1 MSNYGGQAVDPALV
15 EASSAVAAVLGGEV
29 ADRQES
35 QTLDFKEDKSRR
47 GPGGEILEGSAEH
60 EETAKDLAEAA
71 ACLANRNGGVVVVG
85 VADRIGGE
93 EALRGT
99 ALHESWLARRVHQ
112 LTVPSLTVTVLP
124 WFEQTSGARLL
135 LVRVPEPPVAIA
147 YSGRYKHRVGRDCVI
162 MSAAEVA
169 ARSGSRDWSAEA
181 AALTAD
187 EIDAPAA
194 DAARAL
200 LRQTGDATRARLANL
215 DDAPLVR
222 ALLGMASDGKL
233 SRAGALMFG
242 RRAPTDRAHI
252 DITVRRAPGSAS
264 LERLDAPGRPL
275 AVELL
280 DAFAMLARYTQRP
293 GALSGAVRVS
303 ADRLPDAAVREAL
316 VNACVHRDWSVPSDP
331 PVSVDLAGDVLV
343 VVSPGGFPL
352 GVTEANVVSTPS
364 RPRNRALAD
373 LARAMRLA
381 EQEGT
386 GVDRMC
392 RELIFRGL
400 PRPELQETP
409 GMNVRCALSGGAPVP
424 QVVELVSRLDEGAE
438 EDTDIALILDQ
449 LLHEPR
455 VNAEDLPR
463 LLQKTRVEA
472 ASALRR
478 AAQGSARLLGLGLVS
493 PAEGPAPQDRWW
505 RLSDAARA
513 VVQSALPY
521 PGGRAVEHSR
531 WAVWLARQAGQV
543 RAADLRDNLGVT
555 ATQASRALTQ
565 ALDEGDLVPGS
576 ASTRGRG
583 VRYLP
588 AG

>member
-1 MSNYGGQAVDPALV
+1 LSNYGGHAVDPALV
-15 EASSAVAAVLGGEV
+15 EASSAVAAVLSGEV

-71 ACLANRNGGVVVVG
+71 ACLANRTGGVVVVG

-99 ALHESWLARRVHQ
+99 ALDESWLARRVHQ

-124 WFEQTSGARLL
+124 WLEQTSGARLL

-169 ARSGSRDWSAEA
+169 ARSGSRDWSGEPS
-181 AALTAD
+181 ALTAD
-187 EIDAPAA
+187 DIDAAAA
-194 DAARAL
+194 DAARTL
-200 LRQTGDATRARLANL
+200 LRRTGDATRARLANF

-222 ALLGMASDGKL
+222 ALLGMAPDGRL

-242 RRAPTDRAHI
+242 RRAGTDRAHV
-252 DITVRRAPGSAS
+252 DVTVRRAPGSAS
-264 LERLDAPGRPL
+264 IERLDAPGRSL
-275 AVELL
+275 AVELV

-293 GALSGAVRVS
+293 GAVSGAVRVS

-331 PVSVDLAGDVLV
+331 PVSVDLVGDVLV

-400 PRPELQETP
+400 PRPELQETS
-409 GMNVRCALSGGAPVP
+409 GMNVRCALLGGAPVP
-424 QVVELVSRLDEGAE
+424 QVVDLVSRLDEGAD

-449 LLHEPR
+449 LLREPR
-455 VNAEDLPR
+455 INTEDLPR

-478 AAQGSARLLGLGLVS
+478 AAQGSIRLLDLGLVS
-493 PAEGPAPQDRWW
+493 PAEGPAPKDRWW

-521 PGGRAVEHSR
+521 PGARAVEHAR

-565 ALDEGDLVPGS
+565 ALEDGDLAPGS